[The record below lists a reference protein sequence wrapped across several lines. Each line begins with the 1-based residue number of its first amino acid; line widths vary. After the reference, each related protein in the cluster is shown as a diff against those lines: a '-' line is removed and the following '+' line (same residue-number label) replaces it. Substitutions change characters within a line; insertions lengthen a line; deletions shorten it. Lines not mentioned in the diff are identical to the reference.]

1 MFSANAS
8 IKILNTE
15 KKSPYDV
22 AILSENQ
29 QMIDL
34 VNKQQSKLLLNRH
47 ISKFWQKKSYFN

>member
-47 ISKFWQKKSYFN
+47 ISEFLQKISDFD

>member
-47 ISKFWQKKSYFN
+47 ISKTHPTLL